1 MPLSIELQHLVSE
14 SLSKLLIYISS
25 TFSDISQLE
34 LDLLTLSLK
43 SIGIFDERSATNLFE
58 GVKAYVQKVRKS
70 DSEIMLDEILNCV
83 VFKMR
88 LPNVIFD
95 LKNQI
100 GEEDEE

>member
-1 MPLSIELQHLVSE
+1 M
-14 SLSKLLIYISS
+14 LIYVSS

-34 LDLLTLSLK
+34 LDLLTLSLR
-43 SIGIFDERSATNLFE
+43 SIGVFDERSAANLFE

-70 DSEIMLDEILNCV
+70 DAELMLDEILNCV

-88 LPNVIFD
+88 LPNAIFD
-95 LKNQI
+95 KKTLI